1 MLILLLDRSIKPGDV
16 IAIGDTFGWIQS
28 LGARYTAVRTRD
40 GTEFLIPNEDLI
52 TNQVE
57 NWRHS
62 DVQLRLK
69 IPVGISYNN
78 DPRQAIT
85 LCLCNVAAAKCKRVL
100 ETPGPNTLL
109 RGFGDNSIDLEIR
122 FWINDPQSGRGNII
136 SEVLLNVWDAFK
148 DNNIEIPFPQR
159 DLHLRSS
166 NVNLPLETSVSDK
179 T

>member
-57 NWRHS
+57 NWSHS

-78 DPRQAIT
+78 DPRQAIA
-85 LCLCNVAAAKCKRVL
+85 LCNAAAAKCKRVL